1 MSDGPASTR
10 LASAY
15 EPSAVEDRIYAFW
28 EEGGYFRARVVPGE
42 APYSIVMPPPNVT
55 GELHLGHGL
64 EDAITDTLVRWH
76 RMQGEP
82 TLWLP
87 GEDHAGIA
95 TQNVIERELK
105 KEGLDREDIGR
116 EAFEARTWQWVRKLR
131 PRIYEQHRKLGASAD
146 WSRDVFTLDPQIV
159 RAVRRTFVDLY
170 RDGLI
175 YRGLRMINWCPRCAT
190 ALSDLEVDFVEEQAS
205 LYSVRYP
212 VVGEGGMALPDAI
225 IVATVRP
232 ETMVADTAVAVH
244 PDDER
249 YEDKIGRTVLLP
261 IMGRELP
268 VITDE
273 AIKPEFGTGALKV
286 TPGHDPLD
294 WEIGQRHDLEVIVAI
309 DRDGRMNDEAG
320 PYAGLEATAART
332 AIVRDLEDG
341 GFLERTEDYT
351 HSVGHCSR
359 CESVIEPIPSE
370 QWWVAVSKEYRPG
383 LSLASAAGAAIRDE
397 RIAVVPA
404 RFARTF
410 LNWTDNIRDWCI
422 SRQLWWGHQIP
433 VWYCECGEVIVEVD
447 EPSACPECSSSALTQ
462 EEDVLDTWFSSAL
475 ATHADLGW
483 PDDTEELSYFY
494 PTTDMQMGY
503 DIMFFWCARMVM
515 FGLYNMREHAP
526 DGDVPFRTVLFHG
539 LIRDPKT
546 GEKMTKSR
554 GNVVDPLVAA
564 GTYGADAFRF
574 GLLTGST
581 LGQDSKYSE
590 ERMVAARN
598 FANKL
603 WNTARYVLMKLEG
616 RRVRR
621 PHQSDR
627 ESFAIE
633 DRWLLSRLEGL
644 EHDVDSLLRA
654 YQLGEA
660 GRRIQDFLWNE
671 LADWYV
677 EMSKVRLNEGDER
690 PLAVLA
696 HVLDHGLRLLHP
708 IMPFVTEELWG
719 TLREHINDD
728 FAEALIV
735 AWYPKSANIWQDAA
749 AEAAMTH
756 VIEVN
761 RAIRNLRA
769 EKQVEAG
776 ARLAVHLRAK
786 TFADALQET
795 AAATAFT
802 SRVEPQVSGADARL
816 PEGEYAF
823 ARVGETEIALALPE
837 VDTVA
842 ERERLEKELAEA
854 EGQIKRLEGQ
864 LQNELFL
871 AKAPAAVVQGE
882 RDRLDQAQVRAAGL
896 RERIAALG
904 R

>member
-1 MSDGPASTR
+1 MSDAPASTR

-205 LYSVRYP
+205 LYYIRYP

-225 IVATVRP
+225 IIATVRP

-268 VITDE
+268 VITDD

-294 WEIGQRHDLEVIVAI
+294 WEIAQRHDLEVIVAI

-320 PYAGLEATAART
+320 PYAGLEAIAARS

-370 QWWVAVSKEYRPG
+370 QWWVAVNKEYRPG
-383 LSLASAAGAAIRDE
+383 VSLASAAGAAIRDE
-397 RIAVVPA
+397 RIDVVPA

-447 EPSACPECSSSALTQ
+447 DPGVCPQCGNSGLTQ

-483 PDDTEELSYFY
+483 PDDTEELRYFY

-621 PHQSDR
+621 PHQADR
-627 ESFAIE
+627 GSFAIE

-644 EHDVDSLLRA
+644 EGDVDSLLCA

-719 TLREHINDD
+719 TLREHIDDD

-735 AWYPKSANIWQDAA
+735 AWYPKSANIWRDAA

-761 RAIRNLRA
+761 RAIRSLRA
-769 EKQVEAG
+769 EKHVEAG

-802 SRVEPQVSGADARL
+802 SRVEPQVIGADALL
-816 PEGEYAF
+816 PDGEYAF
-823 ARVGETEIALALPE
+823 ARIGETEIALALPE
-837 VDTVA
+837 VDTAA

-854 EGQIKRLEGQ
+854 DGQVQRLEGQ
-864 LQNELFL
+864 LQNERFL
-871 AKAPAAVVQGE
+871 AKAPAAVIQGE
-882 RDRLDQAQVRAAGL
+882 RDRLDQTQVRAAGL